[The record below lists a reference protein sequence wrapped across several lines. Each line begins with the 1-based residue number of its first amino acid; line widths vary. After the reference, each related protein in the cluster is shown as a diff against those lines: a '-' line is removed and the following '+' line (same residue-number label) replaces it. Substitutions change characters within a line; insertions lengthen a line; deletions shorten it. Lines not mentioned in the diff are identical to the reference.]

1 MHDRRNKL
9 PYAEIDAISGDISV
23 TTQWTEKDVIKAI
36 PGSRWDAKNKI
47 WKLPLAWGSCVTLRG
62 FFGDSLHIGEGLVQW
77 ATTYRGNR
85 VDRTMAM
92 RDRIDGIRADEES
105 LLDDLIKSYRDDV
118 MALYPFQENGVE
130 FLMLAGDALLGDE
143 MGCGKTP
150 MSLVGLRALAEIG
163 HDALPALVIAP
174 NSVKDH
180 WAEKA
185 PIWAPGI
192 VPYIV
197 KGNATQRRKILAE
210 AKEDPNALV
219 IINVEALR
227 QFSRLAPYGSVRL
240 KKCKECDRYGDD
252 VKVSLCEAHPKEL
265 NGFGFKTVILDEAH
279 RCKDPKSKQ
288 TRAWW
293 AIAHNPSVTRRW
305 AMTGTPIAQHVG
317 DLWSIMHGIAPY
329 DFPIKSKFIER
340 YALTSWNAFGGL
352 DIVGVKPDT
361 RHELYAILD
370 PHFRRMTKS
379 LVLPQ
384 LPKKIYEKRYVEMS
398 PAQRKMY
405 KEMARDHLTFTP
417 DGEMLITPNQL
428 TAQTRL
434 SQIAAAAIKIDKPDE
449 DDPTTWVWTL
459 KNPSP
464 KLDEFMDVIEDVGDV
479 PVVVCAEHK
488 QLINLAAERLEKSNI
503 PHALI
508 TGDISEFDRKRALQ
522 YLNERK
528 IKALLFTAKAGGTG
542 LDMSAA
548 DTIIML
554 QRPWSMVENLQAEDR
569 VHRIGSEIHDAIR
582 VVDIVMRDSIEE
594 TQIERFYIKKARME
608 EITRDRD
615 RLRAAGVDTST
626 LDAEYARI
634 MQSDLGVPILDLVG
648 A

>member
-1 MHDRRNKL
+1 M
-9 PYAEIDAISGDISV
+9 PFAEIDAISGDISV
-23 TTQWTEKDVIKAI
+23 TTQWTEKDVIKSI
-36 PGSRWDAKNKI
+36 PGSRWDARAKI
-47 WKLPLAWGSCVTLRG
+47 WKLPLSWGSCVALRG
-62 FFGDSLHIGEGLVQW
+62 FFQDSLTIGEMLLEW
-77 ATTYRGNR
+77 ATTYRANR
-85 VDRTMAM
+85 VDRAMAM
-92 RDRIDGIRADEES
+92 RDRIDGIGANEES
-105 LLDDLIKSYRDDV
+105 LLDDLIKSWREETR
-118 MALYPFQENGVE
+118 ALFPFQENGVE
-130 FLMLAGDALLGDE
+130 FLLLAGDALLGDE

-150 MSLVGLRALAEIG
+150 SSLTALRALSEIG
-163 HDALPALVIAP
+163 HTALPALVISP
-174 NSVKDH
+174 NSVKEH
-180 WAEKA
+180 WSNEIPKWLHVAT
-185 PIWAPGI
+185 
-192 VPYIV
+192 PYLV
-197 KGNATQRRKILAE
+197 EGNVTQRRKVLA
-210 AKEDPNALV
+210 AAAEDPTAVV
-219 IINVEALR
+219 IVNVEAVR
-227 QFSRLAPYGSVRL
+227 QFSRLAPYGGVRL
-240 KKCKECDRYGDD
+240 KRCQECDKHGEEI
-252 VKVSLCEAHPKEL
+252 KTAQCEVHPKEL

-293 AIAHNPSVTRRW
+293 AVAHDPSVTRRW

-384 LPKKIYEKRYVEMS
+384 LPKKVPETRYVEMA
-398 PAQRKMY
+398 PAQKRMY
-405 KEMARDHLTFTP
+405 KEMASDLLTFTP
-417 DGEMLITPNQL
+417 DGELLITPNQL
-428 TAQTRL
+428 SAQTRL
-434 SQIAAAAIKIDKPDE
+434 TQLAAASVEIEKVDP
-449 DDPTTWVWTL
+449 DDPTTWIVRL

-464 KLDEFMDVIEDVGDV
+464 KLDEFELVLGDVGDV
-479 PVVVCAEHK
+479 PVVVAAEHK
-488 QLINLAAERLEKSNI
+488 QLINLAAERLEKAKI

-508 TGDISEFDRKRALQ
+508 TGDISEFDRKRALRL
-522 YLNERK
+522 LNERK

-554 QRPWSMVENLQAEDR
+554 QRPWSMVDNLQCEDR
-569 VHRIGSEIHDAIR
+569 VHRIGSERHQKIR
-582 VVDIVMRDSIEE
+582 VIDIVTKGTIEE
-594 TQIERFYIKKARME
+594 VQVERFKIKQMRME

-615 RLRAAGVDTST
+615 RLHAAGVDTSS

-634 MQSDLGVPILDLVG
+634 MASDLGAPILDLVG

>member
-1 MHDRRNKL
+1 M
-9 PYAEIDAISGDISV
+9 PFAEIDAISGDISV
-23 TTQWTEKDVIKAI
+23 TTQWTEKDVIKSI
-36 PGSRWDAKNKI
+36 PGARWDAKAKI
-47 WKLPLAWGSCVTLRG
+47 WKLPLAWGSCVALRG
-62 FFGDSLHIGEGLVQW
+62 FFGDSLHIGDGLVQW
-77 ATTYRGNR
+77 ATMYRTNR
-85 VDRTMAM
+85 VDRAMAM

-105 LLDDLIKSYRDDV
+105 LLDELIKSYRDDV
-118 MALYPFQENGVE
+118 MPLYNFQENGVE
-130 FLMLAGDALLGDE
+130 FLLTAGDALLGDE
-143 MGCGKTP
+143 MGTGKTP

-174 NSVKDH
+174 NSVKAH
-180 WAEKA
+180 WNNKA
-185 PIWAPGI
+185 PIWAPMS
-192 VPYIV
+192 VPYV
-197 KGNATQRRKILAE
+197 VEGNVTQRRKVLAQ
-210 AKEDPNALV
+210 AQDDPNALV
-219 IINVEALR
+219 IINIEALR
-227 QFSRLAPYGSVRL
+227 QFSRLAPYGGVRL
-240 KKCKECDRYGDD
+240 KKCRACDKHGDD
-252 VKVSLCEAHPKEL
+252 VKPAQCEAHPREL
-265 NGFGFKTVILDEAH
+265 NGFGFKTVICDEAH

-293 AIAHNPSVTRRW
+293 AVAHDPSVTRRW

-317 DLWSIMHGIAPY
+317 DLWSIMHGVAPY
-329 DFPIKSKFIER
+329 DFPTKSKFIER

-384 LPKKIYEKRYVEMS
+384 LPKKIRETRYVEMS

-405 KEMARDHLTFTP
+405 KEMAKDLMTFTP
-417 DGEMLITPNQL
+417 DGQMLITPNQL
-428 TAQTRL
+428 SAQTRL
-434 SQIAAAAIKIDKPDE
+434 SQLAAASIHIEKPDV

-464 KLDEFMDVIEDVGDV
+464 KLDEFEKVLEDLGDA
-479 PVVVCAEHK
+479 PCVVCAEHK
-488 QLINLAAERLEKSNI
+488 QLINLAAERLEKLKI
-503 PHALI
+503 PYALI
-508 TGDISEFDRKRALQ
+508 TGDISQFDRTRALQ

-554 QRPWSMVENLQAEDR
+554 QRPWSMVDNLQAEDR
-569 VHRIGSEIHDAIR
+569 VHRIGSEIHEVIR
-582 VVDIVMRDSIEE
+582 VIDIVMVNSIEE
-594 TQIERFYIKKARME
+594 TQIERFYVKQARME

-615 RLRAAGVDTST
+615 RLRAAGIDTSV
-626 LDAEYARI
+626 LDTELAKI
-634 MQSDLGVPILDLVG
+634 MSSDLGSPVG
-648 A
+648 V

>member
-1 MHDRRNKL
+1 
-9 PYAEIDAISGDISV
+9 
-23 TTQWTEKDVIKAI
+23 
-36 PGSRWDAKNKI
+36 
-47 WKLPLAWGSCVTLRG
+47 
-62 FFGDSLHIGEGLVQW
+62 
-77 ATTYRGNR
+77 
-85 VDRTMAM
+85 MA
-92 RDRIDGIRADEES
+92 
-105 LLDDLIKSYRDDV
+105 
-118 MALYPFQENGVE
+118 
-130 FLMLAGDALLGDE
+130 
-143 MGCGKTP
+143 
-150 MSLVGLRALAEIG
+150 LRALDELKQE
-163 HDALPALVIAP
+163 ALPALVIAP
-174 NSVKDH
+174 NSVKAH
-180 WAEKA
+180 WAEQTPKWCEIA
-185 PIWAPGI
+185 
-192 VPYIV
+192 VPYV
-197 KGNATQRRKILAE
+197 VEGNITQRRKILAQ
-210 AKEDPNALV
+210 AKADPNALV
-219 IINVEALR
+219 IINIEALR

-240 KKCKECDRYGDD
+240 KKCKQCDRYGEDI
-252 VKVSLCEAHPKEL
+252 KTASCETHPKEL

-279 RCKDPKSKQ
+279 RAKDPKSKQ

-293 AIAHNPSVTRRW
+293 AVAHDPSVVRRW
-305 AMTGTPIAQHVG
+305 GATGTPIAQHVG

-405 KEMARDHLTFTP
+405 KEMAAEHLTFTP
-417 DGEMLITPNQL
+417 EGELLITPNQL

-434 SQIAAAAIKIDKPDE
+434 SQIAAAAIAIEKPDE
-449 DDPTTWVWTL
+449 DDPTTWKWTL

-488 QLINLAAERLEKSNI
+488 QLINLAAERLEKAKI

-569 VHRIGSEIHDAIR
+569 VHRIGSEIHAVIR
-582 VVDIVMRDSIEE
+582 VIDIVMSNSIEE
-594 TQIERFYIKKARME
+594 TQIERFHIKLARMQ
-608 EITRDRD
+608 EITRDVE
-615 RLRAAGVDTST
+615 RLRAAGVDTSA
-626 LDAEYARI
+626 LQAELARI
-634 MQSDLGVPILDLVG
+634 MESDLYQPTG